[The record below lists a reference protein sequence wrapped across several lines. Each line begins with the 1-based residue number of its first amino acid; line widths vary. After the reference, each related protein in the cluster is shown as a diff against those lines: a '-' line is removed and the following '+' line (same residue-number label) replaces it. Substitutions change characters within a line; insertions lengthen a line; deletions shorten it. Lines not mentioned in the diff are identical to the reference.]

1 MKVLPLM
8 LPLLLATSTST
19 PVIGA
24 PALGAPALGESP
36 VRTFDEADFNADG
49 ILNKREADTALPALA
64 FQDEDD
70 DGVITR
76 ADVRRVLPDIQFP
89 EDAPADGPIGAPEY
103 REIVD
108 TIRDMLSA
116 GQPIR

>member
-1 MKVLPLM
+1 MKLLPFTLSAA
-8 LPLLLATSTST
+8 LLLAGYASAQ
-19 PVIGA
+19 V
-24 PALGAPALGESP
+24 LGESP

-76 ADVRRVLPDIQFP
+76 ADVRKVLPDIQFP
-89 EDAPADGPIGAPEY
+89 ADAAADEPIRAPEY
-103 REIVD
+103 QQIID
-108 TIRDMLSA
+108 TVRDMLGTSQA
-116 GQPIR
+116 TP